1 MKNVG
6 NTTNI
11 KTVFIIIAIVMI
23 GLGFVLSFGAIVAM
37 RFDFNKMNTIL
48 FRTNTYSIDNKFANI
63 RINGA
68 ECSVRILP
76 SNDALGKVVCQESDK
91 IVHTVTVKDNTL
103 MIERIDKR
111 RWYEHFGVYWGHMEI
126 EVYLPQSEFESLY
139 VKNLSGDIVIPKEF
153 HFESAEVQSTSGDI
167 HFMAAV
173 DGDLSAKTV
182 SGELYL
188 GEMLPQKLN
197 IRSTSGDIAK
207 CQTVTINTTSGE
219 IEMSN
224 VIADENIHIESV
236 SGDVNL
242 HQCDAASLWLKTVSG
257 DVSGLLLTKKIF
269 FVNTTSGD
277 IDVPH
282 LDSGGKC
289 EVTTVSGDV
298 EFDVK

>member
-173 DGDLSAKTV
+173 DGDLSAK
-182 SGELYL
+182 
-188 GEMLPQKLN
+188 
-197 IRSTSGDIAK
+197 